1 VRLLTLSVA
10 EVDKMKWFTIVLLVL
25 LVACAPKP
33 VPQPT
38 APESIDISVAENLGK
53 PMKCVSEVEGQTS
66 TIYLKGSQMRMDT
79 MPADAHGIYTSDA
92 LYTWRGSEGMTI
104 KIDDLKKLA
113 AEQGEK
119 VSLPSQDQI
128 IEKAKKEKAKCESAD
143 VPESLFV
150 PPANVKFEDLGE
162 MMKQIDASAKGM
174 QK

>member
-1 VRLLTLSVA
+1 
-10 EVDKMKWFTIVLLVL
+10 MKWLTIIFLVFL
-25 LVACAPKP
+25 IACAPKP
-33 VPQPT
+33 APQPS
-38 APESIDISVAENLGK
+38 PEAVDISVAESLGK

-66 TIYLKGSQMRMDT
+66 TIYMKGSQMRMDT

-119 VSLPSQDQI
+119 VSLPSQEQI
-128 IEKAKKEKAKCESAD
+128 IEKAKKENAKCESAD
-143 VPESLFV
+143 VPESMFV
-150 PPANVKFEDLGE
+150 PPENVKFEDLGE
-162 MMKQIDASAKGM
+162 MMKQIEASAKGM